1 MFDRLQQLFFRFKG
15 YVQNEPLVVL
25 LELTVIWLLV
35 FLIFNFL
42 QGTRGARAL
51 KGLVIIFLLA
61 TVFVRVIVPEDT
73 FERLNY
79 IYSGLVGFAAIALV
93 VLFQPEIRRGLVHLG
108 EVTFFTTGGLRRK
121 VVIEEILAAVQY
133 LSKNK
138 IGALMAIER
147 ETGLKHLVEGG
158 TRLDALVTRDLLST
172 IFWPGSAL
180 HDLGVII
187 EGDRVVAAGVQ
198 FPLVEGG
205 QYESE
210 LGSRHRAAIGLSQEA
225 DCLIIVVSEET
236 GKISVAEKG
245 NLKRGLTIEEL
256 RSERA
261 RGLGKTAGEAVEA
274 SDAPVVADKRG

>member
-15 YVQNEPLVVL
+15 YVQNEPLVVV
-25 LELTVIWLLV
+25 LEITVIWLLV

-61 TVFVRVIVPEDT
+61 TAFVRVIVPEDT

-108 EVTFFTTGGLRRK
+108 EVTFFQPGGLRQK

-158 TRLDALVTRDLLST
+158 TRVDGVITRELLNT

-198 FPLVEGG
+198 FPLAEGG

-225 DCLIIVVSEET
+225 DCLIVVVSEET

-256 RSERA
+256 RSELS
-261 RGLGKTAGEAVEA
+261 RGLGKTTGETTDKEETN
-274 SDAPVVADKRG
+274 SAPA